1 MTVAGSGNTRRRAMD
16 AALEIFA
23 QKGYHGACV
32 GDVAEALGIKSP
44 SLYKYFKG
52 KDDLYAAL
60 LAEAD
65 AHFQALWADVAAR
78 LERLEHAAV
87 QAGVLT
93 PERLEEDG
101 GGWFFDQLDDGPA
114 SCYRRL
120 LAGRA
125 CLWEQPIALFEGLFA
140 RLIDREILRRG
151 DPHVMA
157 VEFVAPLVQLWQLRD
172 GQPGRAEACAEEARR
187 HLRQF
192 HRVFA
197 HREPR
202 SGGNGPV
209 GRLFR
214 R

>member
-1 MTVAGSGNTRRRAMD
+1 MAGRADTRRRALD
-16 AALEIFA
+16 AALELFA
-23 QKGYHGACV
+23 QRGYHGTCV

-44 SLYKYFKG
+44 SLYKYFRG

-60 LAEAD
+60 LEEAD
-65 AHFQALWADVAAR
+65 AHFQALWAAVETR
-78 LERLEHAAV
+78 LERLEHAAA

-93 PERLEEDG
+93 PEQLEEDG
-101 GGWFFDQLDDGPA
+101 AGWFFAQLDDGPA

-120 LAGRA
+120 SAGRA
-125 CLWEQPIALFEGLFA
+125 CLWERPVALLEGLFA
-140 RLIDREILRRG
+140 RLIDQGVLRRG

-172 GQPGRAEACAEEARR
+172 WRPDQAETCAQEARQ

-202 SGGNGPV
+202 GGGNGPV

>member
-1 MTVAGSGNTRRRAMD
+1 MADRGNTRRRAMD

-23 QKGYHGACV
+23 RKGYDGAYV
-32 GDVAEALGIKSP
+32 GDVAQAVGIKPP
-44 SLYKYFKG
+44 SLYKYFRN

-60 LAEAD
+60 LEEAD
-65 AHFQALWADVAAR
+65 AHFQDLWAATQIR

-87 QAGVLT
+87 QVGILSA
-93 PERLEEDG
+93 ERLEEDG
-101 GGWFFDQLDDGPA
+101 GGWFFAQLDDDRA
-114 SCYRRL
+114 ACYRRL
-120 LAGRA
+120 STGRA
-125 CLWEQPIALFEGLFA
+125 CLWERPVELFEGLFT
-140 RLIDREILRRG
+140 RLIAQDILRRG

-172 GQPGRAEACAEEARR
+172 WRPDQGPICAQEARR

-197 HREPR
+197 LREPR
-202 SGGNGPV
+202 TAGGPV

>member
-1 MTVAGSGNTRRRAMD
+1 MAGSGDTRRRALD
-16 AALEIFA
+16 AALELFA
-23 QKGYHGACV
+23 QKGYDGACV
-32 GDVAEALGIKSP
+32 GDVAQALGIKTP
-44 SLYKYFKG
+44 SLYKYFRG
-52 KDDLYAAL
+52 KDDLYAAVL
-60 LAEAD
+60 EEAN
-65 AHFQALWADVAAR
+65 AYFQDFWAGTEAR
-78 LERLEHAAV
+78 LERLEHVAV

-101 GGWFFDQLDDGPA
+101 GDWFFGQLEDVSA

-120 LAGRA
+120 SAGQA
-125 CLWEQPIALFEGLFA
+125 CLWERPVALFEGLFA
-140 RLIDREILRRG
+140 RLIDQDILRRG

-172 GQPGRAEACAEEARR
+172 YRPDQVKVCQEEARQ

-197 HREPR
+197 HREQR
-202 SGGNGPV
+202 NQGSSGPV

>member
-1 MTVAGSGNTRRRAMD
+1 MAGNTDTRRRALD
-16 AALEIFA
+16 AALELFA
-23 QKGYHGACV
+23 QKGYGGACL
-32 GDVAEALGIKSP
+32 GDVAQALGIKTP
-44 SLYKYFKG
+44 SLYKYFRG
-52 KDDLYAAL
+52 KDDLYAAAL
-60 LAEAD
+60 EEAD
-65 AHFQALWADVAAR
+65 AHFQAFWAEVETR
-78 LERLEHAAV
+78 LERLERMAV

-101 GGWFFDQLDDGPA
+101 GGWFFAQLDDGRA

-120 LAGRA
+120 SAGRE
-125 CLWEQPIALFEGLFA
+125 CLWERPVALFEGLFA
-140 RLIDREILRRG
+140 RLIDQDILRRG

-172 GQPGRAEACAEEARR
+172 YRPDQATAYAEEARQ

-197 HREPR
+197 HREQR
-202 SGGNGPV
+202 NQGGPV

>member
-1 MTVAGSGNTRRRAMD
+1 MAGNGDTRRRALD

-23 QKGYHGACV
+23 RKGYEGACV
-32 GDVAEALGIKSP
+32 GDVAEALGIKPP
-44 SLYKYFKG
+44 SLYKYFRG

-60 LAEAD
+60 LEEAD
-65 AHFQALWADVAAR
+65 AHFQDLWAATQTR
-78 LERLEHAAV
+78 LERLEHMAV
-87 QAGVLT
+87 QAGALT

-101 GGWFFDQLDDGPA
+101 GGWFFAQLADDPY

-120 LAGRA
+120 SAGRA
-125 CLWEQPIALFEGLFA
+125 CLWERPVALFEALFD
-140 RLIDREILRRG
+140 RLIRQDILRRG

-172 GQPGRAEACAEEARR
+172 YRPDQAQACAEEARQ

-197 HREPR
+197 HRENR
-202 SGGNGPV
+202 GPSSPV
-209 GRLFR
+209 SRLFR

>member
-1 MTVAGSGNTRRRAMD
+1 MTVPGSTNTRRRAMD

-44 SLYKYFKG
+44 SLYKYFRG

-65 AHFQALWADVAAR
+65 AHFQALWADVAVQ
-78 LERLEHAAV
+78 LERLEHTAA

-93 PERLEEDG
+93 PERLVDEA
-101 GGWFFDQLDDGPA
+101 GGWFFDQLSDGPA

-125 CLWEQPIALFEGLFA
+125 CLWDQPIALFEGLFT

-172 GQPGRAEACAEEARR
+172 GQPDRAEACAEEARR

-197 HREPR
+197 HREAR
-202 SGGNGPV
+202 AGGSGPV

>member
-1 MTVAGSGNTRRRAMD
+1 MAGSTDTRRRALD
-16 AALEIFA
+16 AALELFA
-23 QKGYHGACV
+23 QKGYDGACV
-32 GDVAEALGIKSP
+32 GDVAQALGIKTP
-44 SLYKYFKG
+44 SLYKYFRG
-52 KDDLYAAL
+52 KDDLYAAVR
-60 LAEAD
+60 EETD
-65 AHFQALWADVAAR
+65 AHFQTLWAEVETR
-78 LERLEHAAV
+78 LERLEHVAV

-101 GGWFFDQLDDGPA
+101 GGWFFAQLNDDRA

-120 LAGRA
+120 SAGREY
-125 CLWEQPIALFEGLFA
+125 LWERPVALFEGLFA
-140 RLIDREILRRG
+140 RLIDQDILRRG

-172 GQPGRAEACAEEARR
+172 YRPDQAKACEEEARQ

-197 HREPR
+197 HREQR
-202 SGGNGPV
+202 NQGGSPV

>member
-1 MTVAGSGNTRRRAMD
+1 MAGSTNTRRRAMD

-32 GDVAEALGIKSP
+32 GDVAEVLGIKAP
-44 SLYKYFKG
+44 SLYKYFRG

-60 LAEAD
+60 LEEAD
-65 AHFQALWADVAAR
+65 AHFQDLWAAV
-78 LERLEHAAV
+78 ETRLEHLAHMAV

-101 GGWFFDQLDDGPA
+101 GGWFFAQLDDGRA
-114 SCYRRL
+114 TCYRRL
-120 LAGRA
+120 SAGRA
-125 CLWEQPIALFEGLFA
+125 CLWDRPVALFERLFA
-140 RLIDREILRRG
+140 QLIDQEVLRRG

-172 GQPGRAEACAEEARR
+172 WQPDQAEACAQEARR

-202 SGGNGPV
+202 AGNSGPM